1 MPPPMAADGSVLCL
15 ASFDFVRCLGV
26 ASWSECRHTSSPA
39 TLACRWSQRRPPLQS
54 LSVRPPLPGPQPPQP
69 TVLDHATST
78 PGQVPERAPSTAE
91 AATQA
96 AFTPPEPSPA
106 ATPEPPVIRVSHQ
119 ESGGPMLS
127 SGVLAKLQADIK
139 ALQEQGD

>member
-1 MPPPMAADGSVLCL
+1 MTQPHLITGDTCLQVEPAPPAP
-15 ASFDFVRCLGV
+15 
-26 ASWSECRHTSSPA
+26 
-39 TLACRWSQRRPPLQS
+39 
-54 LSVRPPLPGPQPPQP
+54 PQPQRAPTPPRAPTPQP

-78 PGQVPERAPSTAE
+78 PGQVAESTPSTAE

-96 AFTPPEPSPA
+96 AITPPQPSPA

-127 SGVLAKLQADIK
+127 SGALAKLQADIK
-139 ALQEQGD
+139 SLQEQGTSFSG